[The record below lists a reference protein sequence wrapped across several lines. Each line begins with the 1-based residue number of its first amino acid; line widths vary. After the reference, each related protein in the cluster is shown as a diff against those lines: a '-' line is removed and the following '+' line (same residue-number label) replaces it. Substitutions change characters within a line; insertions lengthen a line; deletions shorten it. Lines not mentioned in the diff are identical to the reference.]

1 MSRNLLRAGY
11 KVFWGRT
18 SEEKMAYV
26 LNNVANLRR
35 VLVGLRAHDTRD
47 KPQVADFLTCL
58 VHHFSPNEK
67 STTINCKIQDDM
79 LLLYNLNQGHKFSD
93 KCKQNTG
100 ALNGTELESVTLYV
114 CAELYS

>member
-1 MSRNLLRAGY
+1 
-11 KVFWGRT
+11 
-18 SEEKMAYV
+18 MAYI
-26 LNNVANLRR
+26 LNNAANLRR
-35 VLVGLRAHDTRD
+35 VLVGFRLHDTCD

-79 LLLYNLNQGHKFSD
+79 LLLYSLNHGSKLSA

-114 CAELYS
+114 CTELYTYTLSLLTS